1 MARVTLSFSSQR
13 AWLLTILVGSAATVG
28 YFQIPSDLLRTSLYP
43 LVSLSCGI
51 IILLA
56 ARNMTG
62 GRIAWR
68 CFGICLLLWSA
79 GDIIWAT
86 YGLVGKVAPYPSI
99 ADLLYLVG
107 YLPLIAGVVIYLTG
121 RRRGSLL
128 RSVMDMSLIAIP
140 VGLIVWELVLLP
152 YIQSAGLNDVVGL
165 LYPLLDLVLFGA
177 AFTLVVSPRQRA
189 DTHLLGIAIL
199 VLLLAD
205 TLYSADLLAGTYHTG
220 IWYDG
225 GWLISYVIWAA
236 AALHPSAR
244 RKLEKVP
251 EAKDEDRHMI
261 LAFAAVTALI
271 GIFTYQVIWGPGVVT
286 GPEFVL
292 GGGLTILLAI
302 GRMHV
307 EVRSLRRSE
316 ARVGDLMD
324 HASDA
329 IFVVEHGR
337 YVEVNRE
344 ACNMTGYTRDELLAM
359 EVEALDPSDHM
370 DSFGDEF
377 VPAGAGA
384 TVTSQNKL
392 VRKDGSLITIESSAH
407 RLPDGRF
414 QSISRD
420 ISTRVEAERV
430 QREGEE
436 LLRHAFN
443 AGASGMALETLD
455 GEFIRVNQAF
465 ADMLGYKPE
474 ELVGVDA
481 ASVTHPDDRSMLIGP
496 LSQMASGHIS
506 EFHTEKRYLHR
517 DGHEI
522 SAQIDL
528 ALSRDAEGQPRLA
541 VAHILDISH
550 SRELEHRL
558 RQAEKMEAVG
568 QLAGGVAHDFNNI
581 LAVIINYAEFVGE
594 TLDEGHE
601 GHSDISQIVKAGE
614 RGAELVHQLLA
625 FSRQE
630 VIQPAA
636 IDLAEVIEGMAVLL
650 VRSVGEDISLSIE
663 SDVRLPLTMADRGQ
677 IEQIL
682 MNLVVNARDSMPA
695 GGKIAIRTRDVTLE
709 SDTRQGLDAGR
720 YVCLT
725 VADTGTGIEPAV
737 LQHIFEPFFTTK
749 ARGGGTGLGLA
760 TVYGIVKRAEGGI
773 YADSEP
779 GGGTAFVVYLPMTDA
794 EVRAPVDSAP
804 VEATQHTG
812 TILVVE
818 DEDPVR
824 ELIARILRR
833 EGFEVIDVPSGAEGL
848 DICAARTGEIDLL
861 LTDVVMPEMSG
872 PQLRDLAYPIRP
884 EMKVLFMSGYTD
896 ELIAKR
902 GVLAVGDSLLNK
914 PFHSEQLLA
923 RVREALTSDQALVAP
938 VFEPSR

>member
-1 MARVTLSFSSQR
+1 VAPVTVSFSSQR
-13 AWLLTILVGSAATVG
+13 AWLVTILVGSAATVG
-28 YFQIPSDLLRTSLYP
+28 YFQISSDLLRTSLYA
-43 LVSLSCGI
+43 LASLSCGTI
-51 IILLA
+51 VLLA
-56 ARNMTG
+56 ARKTTH

-68 CFGICLLLWSA
+68 CLGIGLLLWSV
-79 GDIIWAT
+79 GDIIWAI
-86 YGLVGKVAPYPSI
+86 YGLVGKVAPYPSV
-99 ADLLYLVG
+99 ADMLYVAG
-107 YLPLIAGVVIYLTG
+107 YLPLIAGVVIYVTG
-121 RRRGSLL
+121 RRSGSLL
-128 RSVMDMSLIAIP
+128 RSAMDMALIAIP
-140 VGLIVWELVLLP
+140 VGLIVYELVFLP

-165 LYPLLDLVLFGA
+165 LYPILDLVLFGV
-177 AFTLVVSPRQRA
+177 AFTLVVSPRQGT

-205 TLYSADLLAGTYHTG
+205 TLYSRDLLAGTYHTG

-225 GWLISYVIWAA
+225 GWLISHAIWAA

-244 RKLEKVP
+244 RKLEKVS
-251 EAKDEDRHMI
+251 EGRDEDRHTI
-261 LAFAAVTALI
+261 LVFAAVTALI
-271 GIFTYQVIWGPGVVT
+271 GIFSFEVMWGRGVT
-286 GPEFVL
+286 GPQFIL

-302 GRMHV
+302 GRMYI

-329 IFVVEHGR
+329 IFVVENSR

-344 ACNMTGYTRDELLAM
+344 ACNMTGYSREELLAM
-359 EVEALDPSDHM
+359 EVETLGPFDHM
-370 DSFGDEF
+370 KSSADEF

-384 TVTSQNKL
+384 TAPSSNKL

-436 LLRHAFN
+436 LLRHAFET
-443 AGASGMALETLD
+443 GASGMALETLD
-455 GEFIRVNQAF
+455 GEFIKVNQVF
-465 ADMLGYKPE
+465 ANILGYEPA

-481 ASVTHPDDRSMLIGP
+481 ASVTHPDDRGILVDP
-496 LSQMASGHIS
+496 LSQMASGQIS

-522 SAQIDL
+522 SARVDL
-528 ALSRDAEGQPRLA
+528 ALSRDAEGEPRLA

-550 SRELEHRL
+550 SRELEGRL
-558 RQAEKMEAVG
+558 RQVEKMEAVG

-581 LAVIINYAEFVGE
+581 LAVIMNYAEFVGE

-601 GHSDISQIVKAGE
+601 GHSDLSQIVKAGE

-636 IDLAEVIEGMAVLL
+636 IDIGDVIEGMAVLL
-650 VRSVGEDISLSIE
+650 RRSVGEDISLSIE
-663 SDVRLPLTMADRGQ
+663 SDAHLPLTMADPGQ

-682 MNLVVNARDSMPA
+682 LNLLVNARDSMPA
-695 GGKIAIRTRDVTLE
+695 GGRIAINTRDVAVETGM
-709 SDTRQGLDAGR
+709 RAGLTAGR

-725 VADTGTGIEPAV
+725 VADVGTGIEPAV
-737 LQHIFEPFFTTK
+737 LEHIFEPFFTTK
-749 ARGGGTGLGLA
+749 PRGEGTGLGLA
-760 TVYGIVKRAEGGI
+760 TVYGIVKRARGGI
-773 YADSEP
+773 YADSEL
-779 GGGTAFVVYLPMTDA
+779 GVGTAFVVYLPMTDA
-794 EVRAPVDSAP
+794 EMRAPVDTAP
-804 VEATQHTG
+804 VEATQHTA

-824 ELIARILRR
+824 ELIARILRHD
-833 EGFEVIDVPSGAEGL
+833 GFNVIDVPSGAEGL
-848 DICAARTGEIDLL
+848 DICAAGTGKIDLL
-861 LTDVVMPEMSG
+861 VTDVVMPQMSG

-884 EMKVLFMSGYTD
+884 EMRVLFISGYTD
-896 ELIAKR
+896 ELIAKH
-902 GVLAVGDSLLNK
+902 GVLAAGDFLLSK
-914 PFHSEQLLA
+914 PFNSQQLLA
-923 RVREALTSDQALVAP
+923 RVRETLNSDQGLAAP
-938 VFEPSR
+938 VIEPSR